1 MTSQPSF
8 QTAIVLRRPGV
19 AMFADISKIITRFI
33 KINFRDSRKAKKLK
47 FCTKMKSISVFPE
60 ITKLA
65 NFL

>member
-8 QTAIVLRRPGV
+8 QTTIVLRRPGV
-19 AMFADISKIITRFI
+19 AIFADISKIITRFI
-33 KINFRDSRKAKKLK
+33 KINSKDSRKAKKLK
-47 FCTKMKSISVFPE
+47 SCTKMKSISVFPE